1 MKLAFHKLTHWEY
14 WPFELLYFPVFF
26 LWAYYALRAR
36 SLFFFNAVNPSMKN
50 GGFFMVSKAEIY
62 QLIPP
67 QYYPKTNLVS
77 PNMSVAEVL
86 DLVQK
91 QAYTFPIIAKPD
103 MGLRGSAVQIIADEA
118 ALQHYHNKAQFD
130 YLLQALIPYANEVGI
145 FYVRYPHESQGRIT
159 GIVAKEFLQITGDG
173 TSTREQLLQKDPR
186 AAMQLPALRKEQG
199 NNLQT
204 VLPLGEVEKVV
215 PYGNHIRGTK
225 FIDASQLITPEL
237 TAVIENLCS
246 KIDGFYY
253 GRLDV
258 MYHSIEDLAQGK
270 NFSVVELNG
279 AMSEPTHMYDPSHS
293 IWFAWRELFRHITYL
308 FKISQAN
315 HALGHPYLPH
325 KVGMQ
330 QYRLH
335 QKHNQKILDF

>member
-14 WPFELLYFPVFF
+14 WPFGAVYFPVFF
-26 LWAYYALRAR
+26 LWAFYALRAR

-50 GGFFMVSKAEIY
+50 GGFFMVSKSEIY
-62 QLIPP
+62 RLIPK
-67 QYYPKTNLVS
+67 QFYPKTNLVT
-77 PNMSVAEVL
+77 PKLSVAEVL
-86 DLVQK
+86 NLVKLQD
-91 QAYTFPIIAKPD
+91 YSYPIIAKPD

-118 ALQHYHNKAQFD
+118 ALQRYHNKAQFD

-145 FYVRYPHESQGRIT
+145 FYVRYPHESRGRIT
-159 GIVAKEFLQITGDG
+159 GIVDKEFLQITGDG
-173 TSTREQLLQKDPR
+173 TSTREQLVLKDPR
-186 AAMQLPALRKEQG
+186 AAMQLPTLRIEQG
-199 NNLQT
+199 NNLQA
-204 VLPLGEVEKVV
+204 VLPLGEVEKIV

-225 FIDASQLITPEL
+225 FIDASHRITPEL
-237 TAVIENLCS
+237 TSFIENLCS
-246 KIDGFYY
+246 QIDGFYY

-258 MYHSIEDLAQGK
+258 MFHSFEDLAQGK
-270 NFSVVELNG
+270 NFAIVELNG

-308 FKISQAN
+308 FEISKAN
-315 HALGHPYLPH
+315 HALGYPYLTH

-335 QKHNQKILDF
+335 LKHNQKILDF